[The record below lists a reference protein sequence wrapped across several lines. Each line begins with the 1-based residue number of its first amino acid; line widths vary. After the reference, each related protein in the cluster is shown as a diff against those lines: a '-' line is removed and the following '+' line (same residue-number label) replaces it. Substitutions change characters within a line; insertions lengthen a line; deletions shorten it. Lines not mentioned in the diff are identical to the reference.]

1 MLNLSLKAE
10 QNKDTVEAL
19 LTETLVGGQLYSWPP
34 SQNPL
39 STPLQTFFFLYS
51 HKGTI
56 LIGG

>member
-39 STPLQTFFFLYS
+39 STPLQTFFFYIRTRGQYS
-51 HKGTI
+51 
-56 LIGG
+56 

>member
-19 LTETLVGGQLYSWPP
+19 LMETLVGGQLYSWPP
-34 SQNPL
+34 SQNPP
-39 STPLQTFFFLYS
+39 STPLQTWFLYS